1 VVLEKFLKCG
11 GNKGMPSKAAVR
23 EFKNADL
30 NRDGVVSRHE
40 FSAWY
45 AMREGKKTGAGGGK
59 AEPLS
64 SKQMW
69 ALFLTG
75 AIPFIGFGFL
85 DNAIMLTA
93 GDAIED
99 NLGLAL
105 GLSTLAAAGLGN
117 LISDVAGLGL
127 SGEYQTIMKRYVVG
141 GHAKLCF
148 CYLQEYSIF

>member
-1 VVLEKFLKCG
+1 MLEKFLKCG

-23 EFKNADL
+23 EFQNADF
-30 NRDGVVSRHE
+30 NRDGVISRHE

-45 AMREGKKTGAGGGK
+45 AIREGKRAGAGTGTRA

-75 AIPFIGFGFL
+75 AIPFVGFGFL

-117 LISDVAGLGL
+117 LVSDVAGLGL

-141 GHAKLCF
+141 E
-148 CYLQEYSIF
+148 YEEYSIF